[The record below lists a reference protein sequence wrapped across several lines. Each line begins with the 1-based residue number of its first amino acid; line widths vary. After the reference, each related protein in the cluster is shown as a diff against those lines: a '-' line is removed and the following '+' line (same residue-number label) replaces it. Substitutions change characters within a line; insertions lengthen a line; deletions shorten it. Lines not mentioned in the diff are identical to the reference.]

1 MYNNKHYYSPF
12 PDARVKFQSLSV
24 SLRRHLFIFKTITG
38 VFAYK
43 KLDLGTKILVE
54 NMLIPPKSS
63 TIIDLGCGYGVI
75 GIVLAYE
82 SPKSTVYLIDINK
95 RAIWC
100 AKENIKI
107 NLPESRNRI
116 FALSG
121 NYFDPIK
128 NKNII
133 FDGIYMNPPLRKG
146 RKEFL
151 DLFDEIPLYLKPNGL
166 FQFVIK
172 RKMGAEFISNYLKN
186 KFSEENIEIICKKSG
201 YWIFAYKQKITQK
214 N

>member
-1 MYNNKHYYSPF
+1 MYNNNKHYYSPF
-12 PDARVKFQSLSV
+12 PDAKVRLQSISV

-38 VFAYK
+38 VFAHK

-54 NMLIPPKSS
+54 NMIIPPKSS
-63 TIIDLGCGYGVI
+63 AIIDLGCGYGVI

-95 RAIWC
+95 RAVWC
-100 AKENIKI
+100 TKENIKI
-107 NLPESRNRI
+107 NLPESKDRV

-121 NYFDPIK
+121 NYFEPIK

-133 FDGIYMNPPLRKG
+133 FDGIFMNPPLRKG

-151 DLFDEIPLYLKPNGL
+151 NLFDEIPLYLKA
-166 FQFVIK
+166 K
-172 RKMGAEFISNYLKN
+172 WCIS
-186 KFSEENIEIICKKSG
+186 IC
-201 YWIFAYKQKITQK
+201 